1 MDLVPYCKPTV
12 SDRKEEEK
20 EKEKEKEKKKKRPF
34 LHGYLSTY
42 PCTKGQF
49 FPFTFFH

>member
-20 EKEKEKEKKKKRPF
+20 EKEKEKKKRDPF
-34 LHGYLSTY
+34 YTDI
-42 PCTKGQF
+42 
-49 FPFTFFH
+49 